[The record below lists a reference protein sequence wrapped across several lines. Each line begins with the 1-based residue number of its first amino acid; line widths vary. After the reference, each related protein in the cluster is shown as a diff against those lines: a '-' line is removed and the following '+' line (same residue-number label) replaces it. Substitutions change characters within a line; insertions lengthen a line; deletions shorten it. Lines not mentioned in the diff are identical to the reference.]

1 MGNQKQKWTA
11 EEEEALLAGVAKHG
25 PGKWKNI
32 LRDPQFAPSLTQ
44 RSNIDLKFSL
54 LSGLY
59 MGPVWLTSTTY
70 CIAMKFCADDIPGIM
85 MQNTEASAS
94 DYVEAGCHLDKWRN
108 LSVSNAQQGSKDKIR
123 GPKLKTTVVSPLSN
137 TPNSAPAASLTR
149 NVSSGAVMNDTST
162 SALDGKNGPKY
173 NAMIF
178 EAISTL
184 KDANGSD
191 ISAIANFIEVRN
203 CYKIRKETSIG
214 VKTPTPKQKDA
225 RLRPPRNSALMASRE
240 IVEEASITAAYRI
253 AEAENKSFLAAE
265 AFKEAERV
273 SKMAEDT
280 DALLQLVH
288 VVKLFFWLEQSD
300 VSGREPVYREDIV
313 CKFVDP
319 VENSSPSFMASPHD
333 SSCIG

>member
-1 MGNQKQKWTA
+1 MRTIAHKNEIEKSYCAVKMLVYAFLWMFWMLISCWYLR
-11 EEEEALLAGVAKHG
+11 EVRLLLLLV
-25 PGKWKNI
+25 
-32 LRDPQFAPSLTQ
+32 
-44 RSNIDLKFSL
+44 KFLCINL
-54 LSGLY
+54 LVSYLSHPCSY
-59 MGPVWLTSTTY
+59 L
-70 CIAMKFCADDIPGIM
+70 
-85 MQNTEASAS
+85 Q
-94 DYVEAGCHLDKWRN
+94 DKWRN

-123 GPKLKTTVVSPLSN
+123 GPKLKTTVVAPLSN

-191 ISAIANFIEVRN
+191 ISAIANFIEERQEAPPNFRRLLSSRLRRLVSQGKLEKVRN

-280 DALLQLVH
+280 DALLQLVKEIH
-288 VVKLFFWLEQSD
+288 ERCS
-300 VSGREPVYREDIV
+300 
-313 CKFVDP
+313 FV
-319 VENSSPSFMASPHD
+319 
-333 SSCIG
+333 

>member
-44 RSNIDLKFSL
+44 RSNIDLK
-54 LSGLY
+54 
-59 MGPVWLTSTTY
+59 
-70 CIAMKFCADDIPGIM
+70 
-85 MQNTEASAS
+85 
-94 DYVEAGCHLDKWRN
+94 DKWRN

-123 GPKLKTTVVSPLSN
+123 GPKLKTTVVAPLSN

-191 ISAIANFIEVRN
+191 ISAIANFIEERQEAPPNFRRLLSSRLRRLVSQGKLEKVRN

-225 RLRPPRNSALMASRE
+225 RLRPPRNSALMTSRE

-280 DALLQLVH
+280 DAMLQLV
-288 VVKLFFWLEQSD
+288 KEIYERCS
-300 VSGREPVYREDIV
+300 
-313 CKFVDP
+313 FV
-319 VENSSPSFMASPHD
+319 
-333 SSCIG
+333 

>member
-54 LSGLY
+54 HSGLY
-59 MGPVWLTSTTY
+59 MGHVWLMSTTY
-70 CIAMKFCADDIPGIM
+70 CIVMKFCADDVPGIM

-123 GPKLKTTVVSPLSN
+123 GPKLKTTVVAPLSN

-225 RLRPPRNSALMASRE
+225 RLRPPRNSALMTSRE

-280 DALLQLVH
+280 DAMLQLVH
-288 VVKLFFWLEQSD
+288 VVKLFFWLEQSN
-300 VSGREPVYREDIV
+300 VSGREPVYLEDIV

-319 VENSSPSFMASPHD
+319 VENSSPSFMASPND

>member
-44 RSNIDLKFSL
+44 RSNIDLK
-54 LSGLY
+54 
-59 MGPVWLTSTTY
+59 
-70 CIAMKFCADDIPGIM
+70 
-85 MQNTEASAS
+85 
-94 DYVEAGCHLDKWRN
+94 DKWRN

-123 GPKLKTTVVSPLSN
+123 GPKLKTTVVAPLSN

-225 RLRPPRNSALMASRE
+225 RLRPPRNSALMTSRE

-280 DALLQLVH
+280 DAMLQLV
-288 VVKLFFWLEQSD
+288 KEIYERCSR
-300 VSGREPVYREDIV
+300 GEIV
-313 CKFVDP
+313 LL
-319 VENSSPSFMASPHD
+319 A
-333 SSCIG
+333 

>member
-54 LSGLY
+54 HSGLY
-59 MGPVWLTSTTY
+59 MGHVWLMSTTY
-70 CIAMKFCADDIPGIM
+70 CIVMKFCADDVPGIM

-123 GPKLKTTVVSPLSN
+123 GPKLKTTVVAPLSN

-191 ISAIANFIEVRN
+191 ISAIANFIEERQEAPPNFRRLLSSRLRRLVSQGKLEKVRN

-225 RLRPPRNSALMASRE
+225 RLRPPRNSALMTSRE

-280 DALLQLVH
+280 DAMLQLV
-288 VVKLFFWLEQSD
+288 KEIYERCS
-300 VSGREPVYREDIV
+300 
-313 CKFVDP
+313 FV
-319 VENSSPSFMASPHD
+319 
-333 SSCIG
+333 